1 MTSHNPH
8 VWHPSNGENRPLRG
22 WCSVVAVAD
31 IRPAGDL
38 QAVVPGK
45 NEGAVS
51 PLKGS
56 LSVSSV
62 PVLSVRELVCGYA
75 GVPVTAGVSFE
86 VGPGEAVVLRGANG
100 AGKSTVLRTAVGQQA
115 VVSGDRLLK
124 GGPVVEN
131 SLVYR
136 RTVSCLFDEDAF
148 LPGVSV
154 GHHLELVLRGHGVA
168 DAPEVAA
175 EAVAEFGLGDRVD
188 ASPFALSS
196 GQRRRALL
204 AAALIRP
211 FELLVL
217 DEPEQRLDTLMRA
230 RLADRLVA
238 ARQAGAGLLIAT
250 HDASLAEAVGTTVL
264 TIEPDGALAPVVPAP
279 QREGQS

>member
-1 MTSHNPH
+1 M
-8 VWHPSNGENRPLRG
+8 
-22 WCSVVAVAD
+22 AVSD
-31 IRPAGDL
+31 VRLAGDL
-38 QAVVPGK
+38 RAGASGK
-45 NEGAVS
+45 NEMAVL

-56 LSVSSV
+56 LSVSSAA
-62 PVLSVRELVCGYA
+62 VLSVRELVCGYA

-86 VGPGEAVVLRGANG
+86 VRPGEAVVLLGANG

-115 VVSGDRLLK
+115 AVSGERWLK

-136 RTVSCLFDEDAF
+136 RAVSCLFDEDAF

-168 DAPEVAA
+168 DAPVVAA
-175 EAVAEFGLGDRVD
+175 EAVVEFGLGDRVD

-238 ARQAGAGLLIAT
+238 AREAGAGLLIAT
-250 HDASLAEAVGTTVL
+250 HDALLAATVGTTAL
-264 TIEPDGALAPVVPAP
+264 SLDSDGALPPAAVET
-279 QREGQS
+279 QREGRS

>member
-1 MTSHNPH
+1 M
-8 VWHPSNGENRPLRG
+8 VLR
-22 WCSVVAVAD
+22 AD
-31 IRPAGDL
+31 
-38 QAVVPGK
+38 K
-45 NEGAVS
+45 
-51 PLKGS
+51 
-56 LSVSSV
+56 
-62 PVLSVRELVCGYA
+62 
-75 GVPVTAGVSFE
+75 
-86 VGPGEAVVLRGANG
+86 AVVLLGANG
-100 AGKSTVLRTAVGQQA
+100 AGKSTVLRTAVGQQ
-115 VVSGDRLLK
+115 VPVSGDRWLK

-136 RTVSCLFDEDAF
+136 RAVSCLFDEDAF

-168 DAPEVAA
+168 DAPVAA
-175 EAVAEFGLGDRVD
+175 EAVVEFGLQDRVD

-217 DEPEQRLDTLMRA
+217 DEPEQRLDALMRP
-230 RLADRLVA
+230 RLTDRLVA

-250 HDASLAEAVGTTVL
+250 HDASLAATVGTTVL
-264 TIEPDGALAPVVPAP
+264 TIDSSGALAPVVPAP
-279 QREGQS
+279 QREGRS

>member
-1 MTSHNPH
+1 MS
-8 VWHPSNGENRPLRG
+8 
-22 WCSVVAVAD
+22 CA
-31 IRPAGDL
+31 
-38 QAVVPGK
+38 
-45 NEGAVS
+45 
-51 PLKGS
+51 
-56 LSVSSV
+56 
-62 PVLSVRELVCGYA
+62 PVLSVRELVCGFA

-115 VVSGDRLLK
+115 PVSGERWLK

-136 RTVSCLFDEDAF
+136 RAVSCLFDEDAF

-168 DAPEVAA
+168 DAPVVAA
-175 EAVAEFGLGDRVD
+175 EAVEEVGLGDRVD

-204 AAALIRP
+204 AAALIHP

-217 DEPEQRLDTLMRA
+217 DEPEQRLDALMRA

-238 ARQAGAGLLIAT
+238 AREAGAGLLIAT
-250 HDASLAEAVGTTVL
+250 HDASLAAAVGTTVL
-264 TIEPDGALAPVVPAP
+264 TLDSNGAVPPVVADLPW
-279 QREGQS
+279 EGQS

>member
-1 MTSHNPH
+1 MVFGRGGGGCPAGGGSAGGGT
-8 VWHPSNGENRPLRG
+8 GEEWG
-22 WCSVVAVAD
+22 GCVAVE
-31 IRPAGDL
+31 RL
-38 QAVVPGK
+38 
-45 NEGAVS
+45 
-51 PLKGS
+51 
-56 LSVSSV
+56 LSVSCAA
-62 PVLSVRELVCGYA
+62 VLSVRELVCGYA

-115 VVSGDRLLK
+115 PVSGERWLK

-131 SLVYR
+131 SLAYR
-136 RTVSCLFDEDAF
+136 RAVSCLFDEDAF

-168 DAPEVAA
+168 DAPVVAA
-175 EAVAEFGLGDRVD
+175 EAVVEFGLQDRVD

-230 RLADRLVA
+230 RLADRLVT

-250 HDASLAEAVGTTVL
+250 HDAPLADTVGTTVL
-264 TIEPDGALAPVVPAP
+264 SLDSDGALPPITAEP

>member
-1 MTSHNPH
+1 M
-8 VWHPSNGENRPLRG
+8 
-22 WCSVVAVAD
+22 
-31 IRPAGDL
+31 
-38 QAVVPGK
+38 
-45 NEGAVS
+45 
-51 PLKGS
+51 
-56 LSVSSV
+56 SSA

-75 GVPVTAGVSFE
+75 GVPVTAGVSFA
-86 VGPGEAVVLRGANG
+86 VRPGEAVVLRGVNG
-100 AGKSTVLRTAVGQQA
+100 AGKSTVLRTAVAQQA
-115 VVSGDRLLK
+115 PVSGNRWLK

-136 RTVSCLFDEDAF
+136 RAVSCLFDEDAF

-168 DAPEVAA
+168 NAPEVAA
-175 EAVAEFGLGDRVD
+175 RAVEEFGLQDRVE

-217 DEPEQRLDTLMRA
+217 DEPEQRLDALMRS
-230 RLADRLVA
+230 RLADRLVV
-238 ARQAGAGLLIAT
+238 AREAGAGLLIAT
-250 HDASLAEAVGTTVL
+250 HDASLAAAVGTTVL
-264 TIEPDGALAPVVPAP
+264 TMDSDGALPSVVADVPW
-279 QREGQS
+279 EGQ

>member
-1 MTSHNPH
+1 M
-8 VWHPSNGENRPLRG
+8 GDLRRVA
-22 WCSVVAVAD
+22 SEKNEVAVL
-31 IRPAGDL
+31 P
-38 QAVVPGK
+38 
-45 NEGAVS
+45 S
-51 PLKGS
+51 KGS
-56 LSVSSV
+56 LSVSAA

-100 AGKSTVLRTAVGQQA
+100 AGKSTVLRTAVGQQ
-115 VVSGDRLLK
+115 VPVGGERWLT

-136 RTVSCLFDEDAF
+136 RDEDAF

-154 GHHLELVLRGHGVA
+154 GHHLELVLRGHGVS
-168 DAPEVAA
+168 DAPMVAA

-230 RLADRLVA
+230 RLAERLVA

-250 HDASLAEAVGTTVL
+250 HDASLAETVGTTVL
-264 TIEPDGALAPVVPAP
+264 TIDSSSALPPAVTET
-279 QREGQS
+279 QREGRS

>member
-1 MTSHNPH
+1 M
-8 VWHPSNGENRPLRG
+8 
-22 WCSVVAVAD
+22 
-31 IRPAGDL
+31 
-38 QAVVPGK
+38 
-45 NEGAVS
+45 
-51 PLKGS
+51 
-56 LSVSSV
+56 SSD
-62 PVLSVRELVCGYA
+62 PILSVRELVCGYA
-75 GVPVTAGVSFE
+75 GVPVTAAVSFE
-86 VGPGEAVVLRGANG
+86 VRPGEAVVLRGANG

-115 VVSGDRLLK
+115 PVSGERWLK

-136 RTVSCLFDEDAF
+136 RAVSCLFDEDAF

-168 DAPEVAA
+168 NAPVAA
-175 EAVAEFGLGDRVD
+175 AGAVAEFGLSNRVD

-217 DEPEQRLDTLMRA
+217 DEPEQRLDALMRA

-238 ARQAGAGLLIAT
+238 ARETGAGLLIAT

-264 TIEPDGALAPVVPAP
+264 TIDSDGALPQAASRT
-279 QREGQS
+279 QREGRP

>member
-1 MTSHNPH
+1 MRSA
-8 VWHPSNGENRPLRG
+8 S
-22 WCSVVAVAD
+22 
-31 IRPAGDL
+31 
-38 QAVVPGK
+38 
-45 NEGAVS
+45 
-51 PLKGS
+51 
-56 LSVSSV
+56 
-62 PVLSVRELVCGYA
+62 VLSVRELVCGYA

-86 VGPGEAVVLRGANG
+86 VGPGEAVVLLGANG
-100 AGKSTVLRTAVGQQA
+100 AGKSTVLRTAVGQQ
-115 VVSGDRLLK
+115 VPVSGERWLK

-136 RTVSCLFDEDAF
+136 RAVSCLFDEDAF

-168 DAPEVAA
+168 DAPVVVAH
-175 EAVAEFGLGDRVD
+175 AVAEFGLGDRVD

-204 AAALIRP
+204 AGALIRP

-217 DEPEQRLDTLMRA
+217 DEPEQRLDTVMRS

-250 HDASLAEAVGTTVL
+250 HDASLAATVGTTVL
-264 TIEPDGALAPVVPAP
+264 TIDSSGALAPVVPAP
-279 QREGQS
+279 QREARS

>member
-1 MTSHNPH
+1 M
-8 VWHPSNGENRPLRG
+8 
-22 WCSVVAVAD
+22 A
-31 IRPAGDL
+31 
-38 QAVVPGK
+38 PGK
-45 NEGAVS
+45 NEVAVL
-51 PLKGS
+51 PLKGL
-56 LSVSSV
+56 LSVSCA
-62 PVLSVRELVCGYA
+62 PVLCVRELVCGYA

-100 AGKSTVLRTAVGQQA
+100 AGKSTVLRTAVGQQ
-115 VVSGDRLLK
+115 VPVSGERWLK

-136 RTVSCLFDEDAF
+136 RAVSCLFDEDAF

-154 GHHLELVLRGHGVA
+154 GHHLELVLRGHGVS
-168 DAPEVAA
+168 DAPAVAA
-175 EAVAEFGLGDRVD
+175 EAVEEFGLGDRVD

-217 DEPEQRLDTLMRA
+217 DEPEQRLDALMRA

-238 ARQAGAGLLIAT
+238 AREAGAWLLIAT

-264 TIEPDGALAPVVPAP
+264 TIDSNGALPPAVTET
-279 QREGQS
+279 QREGRS

>member
-1 MTSHNPH
+1 MAVSDVRLVGDLWAVASGN
-8 VWHPSNGENRPLRG
+8 NG
-22 WCSVVAVAD
+22 VAV
-31 IRPAGDL
+31 L
-38 QAVVPGK
+38 
-45 NEGAVS
+45 

-56 LSVSSV
+56 LSVSGA

-86 VGPGEAVVLRGANG
+86 VGPGEAVVLLGANG
-100 AGKSTVLRTAVGQQA
+100 AGKSTVLRTSVGQQA
-115 VVSGDRLLK
+115 AVSGDRWLK

-136 RTVSCLFDEDAF
+136 RVVSCLFDEDAF

-168 DAPEVAA
+168 EAAVVAG

-217 DEPEQRLDTLMRA
+217 DEPEQRLDTLMRS

-238 ARQAGAGLLIAT
+238 ARDAGAGLLIAT

-264 TIEPDGALAPVVPAP
+264 AIDRDTALPPVVADP
-279 QREGQS
+279 QREGRS

>member
-1 MTSHNPH
+1 
-8 VWHPSNGENRPLRG
+8 
-22 WCSVVAVAD
+22 VAVSD
-31 IRPAGDL
+31 VRLVGDL
-38 QAVVPGK
+38 RAVASVK
-45 NEGAVS
+45 NGAAVL

-56 LSVSSV
+56 LSVSSAA
-62 PVLSVRELVCGYA
+62 VLSVRQLVCGYA

-86 VGPGEAVVLRGANG
+86 VGAGEAVVLRGANG

-115 VVSGDRLLK
+115 AVSGDRWLK

-136 RTVSCLFDEDAF
+136 RAVSCLFDEDAF

-168 DAPEVAA
+168 EATTVAA
-175 EAVAEFGLGDRVD
+175 EAVADFGLQERVD
-188 ASPFALSS
+188 ASPFGLSS

-217 DEPEQRLDTLMRA
+217 DEPEQRLDTRMRA

-238 ARQAGAGLLIAT
+238 AREAGAGLLIAT
-250 HDASLAEAVGTTVL
+250 HDASLAATVGTTVL
-264 TIEPDGALAPVVPAP
+264 TVETERALPLVVSAP

>member
-1 MTSHNPH
+1 
-8 VWHPSNGENRPLRG
+8 
-22 WCSVVAVAD
+22 VVA
-31 IRPAGDL
+31 RG
-38 QAVVPGK
+38 QNEVVVLSS
-45 NEGAVS
+45 EGSS
-51 PLKGS
+51 PM
-56 LSVSSV
+56 SST

-86 VGPGEAVVLRGANG
+86 VHPGQAVVLRGANG

-115 VVSGDRLLK
+115 ALGGDRWVK

-168 DAPEVAA
+168 EAPAGAA
-175 EAVAEFGLGDRVD
+175 RAVAEFGLGDRAE

-217 DEPEQRLDTLMRA
+217 DEPEQRLDTLMRS
-230 RLADRLVA
+230 RLAERLVA
-238 ARQAGAGLLIAT
+238 AREAGAGLLIAT
-250 HDASLAEAVGTTVL
+250 HDESLAATVATTVL
-264 TIEPDGALAPVVPAP
+264 TIDPDRPLPPEVPGAGRQVRP
-279 QREGQS
+279 